1 MATRDEIR
9 AVFADPRLDGMD
21 RLYDAIGEM
30 LLTGAEFENAYS
42 LVIAAG
48 DVQATTWIKFCV
60 QCATRFDDPPEE
72 SEFLAVL
79 EEFSRTHVGASSTTK
94 KPRSWRGCL
103 RGNF

>member
-1 MATRDEIR
+1 MIHGNRDEIR
-9 AVFADPRLDGMD
+9 TVLADPQIDGME
-21 RLYDAIGEM
+21 RLYGVIGEM

-42 LVIAAG
+42 LVIGAG

-79 EEFSRTHVGASSTTK
+79 EEFSRTHVGA
-94 KPRSWRGCL
+94 
-103 RGNF
+103 

>member
-1 MATRDEIR
+1 MKGNDLLKTGHLSKIVKE
-9 AVFADPRLDGMD
+9 

-60 QCATRFDDPPEE
+60 QCATRFDDTPEE

-79 EEFSRTHVGASSTTK
+79 EEFSRKHV
-94 KPRSWRGCL
+94 
-103 RGNF
+103 

>member
-9 AVFADPRLDGMD
+9 AVFADPQLDEMD

-48 DVQATTWIKFCV
+48 NVQVTTWIMLCV
-60 QCATRFDDPPEE
+60 QCATGLMIRQRSQSFC
-72 SEFLAVL
+72 
-79 EEFSRTHVGASSTTK
+79 RCWRSSA
-94 KPRSWRGCL
+94 
-103 RGNF
+103 GNT